1 MMMGNGNG
9 YEPPPRGIV
18 GFQRFAV
25 PVGNIIGR
33 RIRRNNESDECDSAE
48 ENSSDFL
55 EKGQPRLPFNG
66 D

>member
-1 MMMGNGNG
+1 MSYGTSNG
-9 YEPPPRGIV
+9 YTPPPRGIV

-25 PVGNIIGR
+25 PDGNIIGR
-33 RIRRNNESDECDSAE
+33 RIRRNSESDECDSEE